1 MARRTAVAALLAAA
15 ALALA
20 ALWRWTDLAG
30 WVDLPRL
37 TAMAAALKASPAAA
51 IAVPAAFVAAGLV
64 LVPLTLLIAATM
76 VVFDPIIGAVYALAG
91 ALASAATTYWL
102 GRSLGHDVLQRSA
115 SAARLSRM
123 LGRGGV
129 AAVAAVRLVPVA
141 PFTIV
146 NLLLGAARIGF
157 GTFVA
162 GSALGLLPGI
172 VVLGLAVDRTQ
183 AAIREP
189 NAVSFGLLGA
199 LVLAVAALVTLVRR
213 RLERA

>member
-1 MARRTAVAALLAAA
+1 M
-15 ALALA
+15 
-20 ALWRWTDLAG
+20 
-30 WVDLPRL
+30 
-37 TAMAAALKASPAAA
+37 
-51 IAVPAAFVAAGLV
+51 
-64 LVPLTLLIAATM
+64 
-76 VVFDPIIGAVYALAG
+76 
-91 ALASAATTYWL
+91 
-102 GRSLGHDVLQRSA
+102 
-115 SAARLSRM
+115 
-123 LGRGGV
+123 
-129 AAVAAVRLVPVA
+129 AAVRLVPVA